1 MLAVFD
7 NLCILFAKAEQK
19 HFQHT
24 KEVLASEGLTVTPVQ
39 MMALY
44 ALYKGDDITLS
55 ELSKNSFLDR
65 ATLTGVVD
73 RLEAMGLVRRLD
85 SPEDRRAYK
94 IVLTAKARDLA
105 EPIARV
111 TAQVQA
117 DMLAGCSQA
126 DVNNFR
132 QILLRIFGNL

>member
-7 NLCILFAKAEQK
+7 NLCVLFAKAEQK

-24 KEVLASEGLTVTPVQ
+24 REVLAREGLTITPVQ

-44 ALYKGDDITLS
+44 TLFKGDDITLS

-73 RLEAMGLVRRLD
+73 RLEATGLVCRLD

-94 IVLTAKARDLA
+94 IVLTAKARELA
-105 EPIARV
+105 DPISRV
-111 TAQVQA
+111 TAEVQA
-117 DMLAGCSQA
+117 DMLAGCSPE
-126 DVNNFR
+126 DVENFR
-132 QILLRIFGNL
+132 RILLRIFSNL